1 MDVEK
6 NEIKNE
12 SKTDDEY
19 DITKIPIKIDEDEQ
33 FLLNIF
39 PTQDNKSIIFK
50 LVKENIQTYYFLE
63 KYDLR
68 DFRQKNT
75 SFIIDDDI
83 KEVYAHIKEIT
94 KNCIVTLEKKV
105 MTINIIF
112 KSKQDDK
119 YVLDFTLKKKI
130 VAQQRLNPLLI
141 EQIQDNKSKLKLLK
155 KQIAKLNKSIQIKTD
170 IINDFNINI
179 SNINNF
185 MNNFNDNNGNGMNN
199 LIENNIAEEK
209 IINNISSTEK
219 EEEELSKGNSS
230 DQEQEVEEKRYISN
244 NRKKKSKKQ
253 NKKIKLVEVDNNS
266 NSKEDNTIFCF
277 DGVDILGNKKA
288 FELLVIFNIIT
299 ILIILY
305 LLCSIYS
312 IKSDLEYEKLI
323 EEEFVSK
330 LSYLNVVN
338 DNDDD
343 SSFKQNNN
351 NNYRNKEEEEKNN
364 KEKQKEN
371 KKRKNDKRNN
381 SLFDNEKEKQYFK
394 NQIMKKEKSNVK
406 DINFSLKYSSKTD
419 SKNFNKFSNKCK
431 GSDNLI
437 LIRNK
442 EGEKYGF
449 FSKHFFEILN
459 GNKSLDSNSHKYK
472 ITGYNFKSKEIYEY
486 DYKNIMDIY
495 NGFIKNVYNYFSH
508 EEKIPFHN
516 KYYNLSVY
524 NRYNRSQFFGQ
535 IDEIE
540 IYQVKYIK

>member
-1 MDVEK
+1 MDVEE

-12 SKTDDEY
+12 FKTVDEY
-19 DITKIPIKIDEDEQ
+19 DITKIPIKIDEDEKY
-33 FLLNIF
+33 LLNIF
-39 PTQDNKSIIFK
+39 PTKDNKSIIYK
-50 LVKENIQTYYFLE
+50 LEKDKIQTYYFLE

-75 SFIIDDDI
+75 SFISDDDI
-83 KEVYAHIKEIT
+83 KEVYTHIKEII
-94 KNCIVTLEKKV
+94 KNCTISLEKKAL
-105 MTINIIF
+105 TINVIF
-112 KSKQDDK
+112 KSRQDDK
-119 YVLDFTLKKKI
+119 FVLDFTLKKKI

-185 MNNFNDNNGNGMNN
+185 MNNFNDNNANS
-199 LIENNIAEEK
+199 INNIIEKNIGEEK
-209 IINNISSTEK
+209 IITNISSNEK
-219 EEEELSKGNSS
+219 EEDEISKENSS
-230 DQEQEVEEKRYISN
+230 NQEQEVEEKRYISN
-244 NRKKKSKKQ
+244 NRKKKNKKQ
-253 NKKIKLVEVDNNS
+253 NKKIKLIEIDNNS

-288 FELLVIFNIIT
+288 FEFLVIFNIIT

-343 SSFKQNNN
+343 SSFKPNNN
-351 NNYRNKEEEEKNN
+351 NNYKNKEEEKNN
-364 KEKQKEN
+364 KEKEN
-371 KKRKNDKRNN
+371 KKKKDSKRNN
-381 SLFDNEKEKQYFK
+381 SLLENEKEKQYFK
-394 NQIMKKEKSNVK
+394 NQIMKKEKSKVK
-406 DINFSLKYSSKTD
+406 DINFSLKYNSKTD
-419 SKNFNKFSNKCK
+419 TRNFTKFYNKCK
-431 GSDNLI
+431 GISDNLI
-437 LIRNK
+437 LIKNK
-442 EGEKYGF
+442 EGKKYGF
-449 FSKHFFEILN
+449 FSKNFYELLN
-459 GNKSLDSNSHKYK
+459 ANKPLDSISLKNK
-472 ITGYNFKSKEIYEY
+472 IAGYSFNSKEINEF
-486 DYKNIMDIY
+486 DCKNILDIF
-495 NGFIKNVYNYFSH
+495 NGFIKNLYNYFSH
-508 EEKIPFHN
+508 EEKISFHN

-524 NRYNRSQFFGQ
+524 NRYNWSQVLGH
-535 IDEIE
+535 IDVIE

>member
-1 MDVEK
+1 MDVEE
-6 NEIKNE
+6 NEINNE
-12 SKTDDEY
+12 FKTVDEY
-19 DITKIPIKIDEDEQ
+19 DITKIPIKIDEDEKY
-33 FLLNIF
+33 LLNIF
-39 PTQDNKSIIFK
+39 PTQDNKSIIYK
-50 LVKENIQTYYFLE
+50 LEKEKIQTYYFLE

-75 SFIIDDDI
+75 SFISDDDI
-83 KEVYAHIKEIT
+83 KEVYTHIKEII
-94 KNCIVTLEKKV
+94 KNCTISLEKKAL
-105 MTINIIF
+105 TINVIF

-119 YVLDFTLKKKI
+119 FVLDFTLKKKI

-185 MNNFNDNNGNGMNN
+185 MNNFNDNNTNG
-199 LIENNIAEEK
+199 INNIIEKNIGEEK
-209 IINNISSTEK
+209 IINNISSNEK
-219 EEEELSKGNSS
+219 EEDEISKENSS
-230 DQEQEVEEKRYISN
+230 NQEQEVEEKRYISN
-244 NRKKKSKKQ
+244 NRKKKNKKQ
-253 NKKIKLVEVDNNS
+253 NKKIKLIEIDNNS

-338 DNDDD
+338 DNDED
-343 SSFKQNNN
+343 SPFKQNNN
-351 NNYRNKEEEEKNN
+351 NNYRNKEEEKIS
-364 KEKQKEN
+364 KEKEN
-371 KKRKNDKRNN
+371 KKKKNDKRNG
-381 SLFDNEKEKQYFK
+381 SLFENEKEKNYFK
-394 NQIMKKEKSNVK
+394 NQIMKKGKPNVK
-406 DINFSLKYSSKTD
+406 DVNFSLKYSSKTD
-419 SKNFNKFSNKCK
+419 PKNFSKFSNKCK

-442 EGEKYGF
+442 EGKKYGF
-449 FSKHFFEILN
+449 FSKNFFEILN
-459 GNKSLDSNSHKYK
+459 GNKPLESNSHKYK
-472 ITGYNFKSKEIYEY
+472 ITGYSFNSKEIYEF
-486 DYKNIMDIY
+486 DYKNFMDIY
-495 NGFIKNVYNYFSH
+495 NGFIKNIYNYFSH

-516 KYYNLSVY
+516 KYYNLSIY
-524 NRYNRSQFFGQ
+524 NRYNRSQVFGN

-540 IYQVKYIK
+540 IYQVKYNK